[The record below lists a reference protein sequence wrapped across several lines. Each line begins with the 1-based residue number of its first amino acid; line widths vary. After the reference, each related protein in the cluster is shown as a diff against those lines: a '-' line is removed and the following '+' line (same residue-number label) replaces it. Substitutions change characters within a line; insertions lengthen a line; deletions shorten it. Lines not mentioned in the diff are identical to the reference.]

1 VPAHARCR
9 DWRPAGAQHDMR
21 FHTQASRGQLVAVPP
36 LSAQRPNDTRA
47 GACVLDSAGALVS
60 AEGRSGDFALGPIG
74 PGFR

>member
-1 VPAHARCR
+1 
-9 DWRPAGAQHDMR
+9 MR
-21 FHTQASRGQLVAVPP
+21 LHTQVQLVTKAVPPP